1 MRLIPPSAQTVEDDD
16 APKQT
21 PKRPINETEE
31 GTEALERL
39 ETVGEEFATILS
51 NACAT
56 VSNASTRIPT
66 VMLTSMLYG
75 FSRDIEAMLTAME
88 LGEATDGH
96 KGRSA
101 EASASRG
108 TSRGSAARQ
117 IASGKTGSGRPKS
130 DSKSDAKVDSGTA
143 SKKPAGTGRGRGR
156 PKGSKNKAKGGTAK
170 GSAAKHTGKSSA
182 GRKSQAAKPKA
193 KKRRWPIAATERS
206 VQWSAFDHES
216 QTQGVICHTRKL
228 WRWREAIMNYRLGT
242 SSRHS
247 ERSMRRLIQTRTV
260 HRKQPARVDWKS
272 FWHWTG
278 TAWFWVKT
286 VPAHWSVKNIALH
299 ISLTRFLADATN

>member
-1 MRLIPPSAQTVEDDD
+1 VYVESVSKKLSGRKTCDTFTVLKDLKAKGWPKDYAGILCFNCNFATRTGIPCPHKTKKDYLMKLIPPSAQTVEDDD

-193 KKRRWPIAATERS
+193 KKRR
-206 VQWSAFDHES
+206 
-216 QTQGVICHTRKL
+216 
-228 WRWREAIMNYRLGT
+228 
-242 SSRHS
+242 
-247 ERSMRRLIQTRTV
+247 
-260 HRKQPARVDWKS
+260 
-272 FWHWTG
+272 
-278 TAWFWVKT
+278 
-286 VPAHWSVKNIALH
+286 
-299 ISLTRFLADATN
+299 